1 MRLLVH
7 VCLLQYILNYAKV
20 WEANSLTKLYIE
32 KMTSSF
38 GLTDVYDLVINFL
51 LLPSTK
57 QHLAQECHEKQ
68 IDEGLDRSL
77 RLVNVCSTTKDAFLH
92 IKEDTQEV
100 AEYLS
105 SRKKENKVIPK
116 SWKDLKS
123 KCTFSSGDNKT
134 TITISVLTE
143 VEAVTFTPSSWPV
156 ISKLTLSKRVSCE
169 DIVAETNEFEIVD
182 AALSSLIGHKTRK
195 SSSISA
201 DNALSVLGHLELSI
215 QDQGVLEC
223 LLRHLIKTRA
233 SLLNIINH

>member
-1 MRLLVH
+1 
-7 VCLLQYILNYAKV
+7 
-20 WEANSLTKLYIE
+20 
-32 KMTSSF
+32 MTSSF

-51 LLPSTK
+51 LLPGTK

-77 RLVNVCSTTKDAFLH
+77 RPVNVCSTTKDAFLH

-100 AEYLS
+100 QMGLR
-105 SRKKENKVIPK
+105 RKLAK
-116 SWKDLKS
+116 SHS
-123 KCTFSSGDNKT
+123 K
-134 TITISVLTE
+134 
-143 VEAVTFTPSSWPV
+143 PSSWPV

-169 DIVAETNEFEIVD
+169 DNVAETNEFEIVD

>member
-20 WEANSLTKLYIE
+20 REANSLTKLYIE
-32 KMTSSF
+32 KMASSF

-92 IKEDTQEV
+92 IN
-100 AEYLS
+100 

-169 DIVAETNEFEIVD
+169 DNVAETNEFEIVD